1 MKMPSAETM
10 LADIRAK
17 CRECCGGSIHLVEE
31 CTIRSCR
38 LWKYRCMKIGIQ
50 TAMFS
55 QQQLDGQ
62 LDMFDIGGQ
71 SA

>member
-38 LWKYRCMKIGIQ
+38 LHKYRCMKMGVQ

-55 QQQLDGQ
+55 QEQLDGQ